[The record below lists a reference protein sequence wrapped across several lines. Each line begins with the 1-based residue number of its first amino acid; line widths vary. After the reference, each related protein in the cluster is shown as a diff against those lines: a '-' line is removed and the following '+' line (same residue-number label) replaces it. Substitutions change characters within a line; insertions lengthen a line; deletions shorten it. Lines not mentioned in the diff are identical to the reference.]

1 MGAPSALVASMGDA
15 VDKVEVADNGWNLF
29 VDLDRWL
36 PWMKGKQP
44 KLMDDR
50 KGEDLNAVAGW
61 LSDAEADEKVKQRT
75 EELKNKLLIRRLN
88 SYRLKAAQHGFN
100 RHEAFVPSE
109 PDVDSS
115 MDLNEKQSELGSSDN
130 AEQNDQAA
138 ILRNKEQEA
147 REMSIEQEA
156 GLWNREHGEGMEN
169 TNHKEQLGSLG
180 SDSEE
185 MKQESQP
192 DMDRGEQHEDQ
203 VWEEGQED
211 TTAGTR
217 MERGVGSRLQGRPV
231 RQWVEAAG

>member
-1 MGAPSALVASMGDA
+1 MGAPSDLVASMGDA

-36 PWMKGKQP
+36 PWMKGKQT

-130 AEQNDQAA
+130 AEQNDQEV

-156 GLWNREHGEGMEN
+156 GLRNREHGEGMEN
-169 TNHKEQLGSLG
+169 TN
-180 SDSEE
+180 
-185 MKQESQP
+185 QESQP